1 MASSSAYFVQRPV
14 VNKFSFF
21 IGVLGIIVLLLHC
34 GDASPSSLRHKG
46 GKSENEVTRKSRST
60 NNPGDKALDF
70 NSTLDANDGKLCSLD
85 GANGRPACRKLG
97 LDMKSISLELIK
109 RDILKK
115 LRLDENKLPN
125 STVKRFPIPPQYLS
139 EIVDIQG
146 DSPVRDESYD
156 DEHATTEKIIAF
168 SKPG

>member
-21 IGVLGIIVLLLHC
+21 IGILGIIVLLLHC
-34 GDASPSSLRHKG
+34 GDASPTTLRPKG
-46 GKSENEVTRKSRST
+46 GKSANQ
-60 NNPGDKALDF
+60 DF
-70 NSTLDANDGKLCSLD
+70 NSTLDANDGKCSSAGGSD
-85 GANGRPACRKLG
+85 RPACKKLG
-97 LDMKSISLELIK
+97 LEGYTMKRLSLELIK
-109 RDILKK
+109 QDILKK

-125 STVKRFPIPPQYLS
+125 STVKGFPIPPQYLS

>member
-34 GDASPSSLRHKG
+34 GDASPSSSRQKG
-46 GKSENEVTRKSRST
+46 GKSENQVSRTPRST
-60 NNPGDKALDF
+60 NNPGDKVPDF
-70 NSTLDANDGKLCSLD
+70 NSTLDANDGKSCSGGSD
-85 GANGRPACRKLG
+85 RPACRKLG
-97 LDMKSISLELIK
+97 LDMKRLSLELIK
-109 RDILKK
+109 QDILKK

-125 STVKRFPIPPQYLS
+125 STVKGFPIPPQYLS